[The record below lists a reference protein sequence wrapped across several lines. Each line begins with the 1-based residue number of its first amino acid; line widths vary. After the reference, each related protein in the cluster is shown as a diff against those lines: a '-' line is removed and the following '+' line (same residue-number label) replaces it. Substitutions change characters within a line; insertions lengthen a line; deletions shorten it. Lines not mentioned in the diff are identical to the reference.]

1 MKAIETSCSFP
12 LSFDA
17 DGEVKS
23 FNQFPI
29 DVTAMKESTG
39 YYQSLNSDI
48 EVIAVSQTKA
58 HIILRKALRVKQDGT
73 PIESVS
79 GFYIWVKLDGVWKM
93 KFASAITLQQNYP
106 IQRLLVRGLWHT
118 PRSRGA
124 LFYLYT
130 KVQLGDAK
138 SNEKAYL
145 NPNKRNTILSKARY
159 NLFQ

>member
-1 MKAIETSCSFP
+1 MITPNEEIKLKEEVAKAYKIYLKNFEAGDMKAIETSCSFP

-29 DVTAMKESTG
+29 DVTAMKETTG

-48 EVIAVSQTKA
+48 EVITVSQTKA

-93 KFASAITLQQNYP
+93 KFASTITLQQN
-106 IQRLLVRGLWHT
+106 
-118 PRSRGA
+118 
-124 LFYLYT
+124 
-130 KVQLGDAK
+130 
-138 SNEKAYL
+138 
-145 NPNKRNTILSKARY
+145 
-159 NLFQ
+159 

>member
-1 MKAIETSCSFP
+1 MKKLNSKKKLLKRIKSILKIFKPGDITAIETSCSFP

-29 DVTAMKESTG
+29 DVTATKETTG

-93 KFASAITLQQNYP
+93 KFASAITLLQN
-106 IQRLLVRGLWHT
+106 
-118 PRSRGA
+118 
-124 LFYLYT
+124 
-130 KVQLGDAK
+130 
-138 SNEKAYL
+138 
-145 NPNKRNTILSKARY
+145 
-159 NLFQ
+159 

>member
-1 MKAIETSCSFP
+1 MITPNEEIKLKEEVAKAYKIYLKNFEAGDMKAIETSCSFP

-29 DVTAMKESTG
+29 DVTAMKETTG

-48 EVIAVSQTKA
+48 EVITVLQTKA

-79 GFYIWVKLDGVWKM
+79 GFYIWVKLDGLWKM
-93 KFASAITLQQNYP
+93 KFASAITLQQN
-106 IQRLLVRGLWHT
+106 
-118 PRSRGA
+118 
-124 LFYLYT
+124 
-130 KVQLGDAK
+130 
-138 SNEKAYL
+138 
-145 NPNKRNTILSKARY
+145 
-159 NLFQ
+159 